1 MGQLQGQEA
10 KERLQR
16 EIELLKQEVDHTAA
30 VWLLNSNGP
39 VLCQVELARRNLG
52 SRTELGPA
60 LEEERGKMSE

>member
-16 EIELLKQEVDHTAA
+16 EIELLKQEVDHKAA
-30 VWLLNSNGP
+30 VWLLNSNEP